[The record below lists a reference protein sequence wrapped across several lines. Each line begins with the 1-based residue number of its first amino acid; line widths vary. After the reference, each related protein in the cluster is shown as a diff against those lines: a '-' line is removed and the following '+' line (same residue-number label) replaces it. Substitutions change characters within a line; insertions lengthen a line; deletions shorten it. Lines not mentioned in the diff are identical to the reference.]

1 MTTSFTIDRGRGLWL
16 GVCRALAD
24 RGGVPVSLVRL
35 GMVALILA
43 GLGLP
48 GILAYAAIGLLAP
61 RR

>member
-1 MTTSFTIDRGRGLWL
+1 MSPSFTIDRHRGVWL

-24 RGGVPVSLVRL
+24 NGDVPVSLVRIGVVL
-35 GMVALILA
+35 LVLA

-48 GILAYAAIGLLAP
+48 GILAYIVVGVLA

>member
-1 MTTSFTIDRGRGLWL
+1 MSSSFTVDRDRGAWL
-16 GVCRALAD
+16 GVCRALAE

-35 GMVALILA
+35 GVVLLVLA

-48 GILAYAAIGLLAP
+48 GILAYIVIGVLA

>member
-1 MTTSFTIDRGRGLWL
+1 MPPSFAIDRDRGLWL

-24 RGGVPVSLVRL
+24 RSEIPVSLVRIGVVL
-35 GMVALILA
+35 LVLA

-48 GILAYAAIGLLAP
+48 GILAYVVIGMLA

>member
-1 MTTSFTIDRGRGLWL
+1 MSPSFSIDRNRGVWL

-24 RGGVPVSLVRL
+24 RGDVPVSLVRAATVL
-35 GMVALILA
+35 LVLA

-48 GILAYAAIGLLAP
+48 GILAYVLIGVLAP

>member
-1 MTTSFTIDRGRGLWL
+1 MSSSFTIDRNRGVWL

-24 RGGVPVSLVRL
+24 HGDVPVSLVRIGVVL
-35 GMVALILA
+35 LVLA

-48 GILAYAAIGLLAP
+48 GILAYIVIGLLA